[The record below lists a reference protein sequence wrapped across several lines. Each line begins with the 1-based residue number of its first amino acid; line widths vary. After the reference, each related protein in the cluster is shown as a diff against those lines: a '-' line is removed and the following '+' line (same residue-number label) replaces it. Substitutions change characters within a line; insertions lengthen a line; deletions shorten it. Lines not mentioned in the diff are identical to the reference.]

1 MGGSPLCI
9 YLSQMPVL
17 HGVLLTLGAIVEIDN
32 KIEGIYYP
40 LISYRCWD
48 INYQARCFSCREKVR
63 DWLYFYCFLKEI
75 GETVFNQIFLPLR
88 FIAVCFIFEKNY
100 KVVYD
105 YLKRSTAL
113 RGGNVFFYLNRETHS
128 CIGPKY
134 QRFQSVEVYFFFLVE
149 NKIAYW

>member
-17 HGVLLTLGAIVEIDN
+17 HGVFLTLGAIVEIDN

-75 GETVFNQIFLPLR
+75 GENVFNQIFLPLC

-134 QRFQSVEVYFFFLVE
+134 QRFQSVEVYIFF
-149 NKIAYW
+149 

>member
-75 GETVFNQIFLPLR
+75 GENVFNQIFLPLC

-128 CIGPKY
+128 CLGPKY
-134 QRFQSVEVYFFFLVE
+134 QRFQSVEVYIFF
-149 NKIAYW
+149 

>member
-1 MGGSPLCI
+1 MCI

-17 HGVLLTLGAIVEIDN
+17 HSVLLTLGAIVEIDN

-48 INYQARCFSCREKVR
+48 INYQARCFPCREKVR

-134 QRFQSVEVYFFFLVE
+134 QRFQSVEVYFFFSW
-149 NKIAYW
+149 K